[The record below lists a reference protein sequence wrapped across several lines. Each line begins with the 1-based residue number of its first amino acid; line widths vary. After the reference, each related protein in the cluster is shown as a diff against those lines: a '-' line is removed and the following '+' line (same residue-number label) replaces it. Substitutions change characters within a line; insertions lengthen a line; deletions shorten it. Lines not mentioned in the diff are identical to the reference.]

1 VPVQLDHVLI
11 AVQDLAA
18 ATQGFESRYGL
29 EATGG
34 GRHPGWGTANRIVP
48 LGDAYVELVAVVDDG
63 EAATSAF
70 GKWVAGGATAA
81 GRLLGWA
88 VRTDDLD
95 SVAQRLGLAVSSG
108 SRDALRWRLA
118 GLEEAVA
125 KPPLP
130 FFIAWAPGTALPG
143 RAAPVDIPVARLVL
157 QGPRGRL
164 SEWLGEHTLPV
175 AVEPGSPGVAELV
188 LAYPSG
194 EISIYSP

>member
-125 KPPLP
+125 EPPLP
-130 FFIAWAPGTALPG
+130 FFIEWAPGTALPG

-157 QGPRGRL
+157 QGPTGRL
-164 SEWLGEHTLPV
+164 SEWLGEHALPV